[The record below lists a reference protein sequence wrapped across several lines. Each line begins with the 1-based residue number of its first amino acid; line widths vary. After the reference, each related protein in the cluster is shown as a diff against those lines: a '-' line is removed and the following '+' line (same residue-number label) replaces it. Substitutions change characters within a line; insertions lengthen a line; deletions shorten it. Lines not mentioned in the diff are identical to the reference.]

1 MKKEMSESGR
11 QFQEIYKAHH
21 DPEERAKK
29 RIKLNREKRAEY
41 IRKDLGIQ

>member
-1 MKKEMSESGR
+1 MSESGR

-29 RIKLNREKRAEY
+29 RILRNRIKRAND
-41 IRKDLGIQ
+41 IKRDLGI